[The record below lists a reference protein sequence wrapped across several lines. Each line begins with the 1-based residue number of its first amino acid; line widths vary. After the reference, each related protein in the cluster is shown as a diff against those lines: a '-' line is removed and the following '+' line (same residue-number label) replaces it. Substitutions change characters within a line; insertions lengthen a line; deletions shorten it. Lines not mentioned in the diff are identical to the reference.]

1 MLNHPPPIPLTQSLI
16 DYLEEKCINLTLEMG
31 IYGGLIMC
39 WYLYPYSVKQQDP
52 ISKNYTTC
60 SMLSWITIGNFVEV
74 LEKLEW
80 SFHDKLIRVE
90 ISKTTQIL
98 PFN

>member
-1 MLNHPPPIPLTQSLI
+1 
-16 DYLEEKCINLTLEMG
+16 MG
-31 IYGGLIMC
+31 IYRGLIVC

-98 PFN
+98 PFNWKTQYFASIVKMLKYCTAGSWMLKTY